1 MNKVKNCI
9 MLLIA
14 ILMAFWISST
24 IFYSIKD
31 LRIERT
37 IVEYSSETTPVYSE

>member
-1 MNKVKNCI
+1 MNKVKNYI

-14 ILMAFWISST
+14 ILMAFWIAST

-31 LRIERT
+31 LRTEHT
-37 IVEYSSETTPVYSE
+37 IVEYSSETIPLYPE